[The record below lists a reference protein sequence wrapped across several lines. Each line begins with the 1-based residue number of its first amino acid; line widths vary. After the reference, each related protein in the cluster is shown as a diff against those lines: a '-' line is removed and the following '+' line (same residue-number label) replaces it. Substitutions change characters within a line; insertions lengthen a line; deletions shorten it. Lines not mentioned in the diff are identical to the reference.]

1 MYGTSVVLLA
11 RLPPTPSELTTII
24 EKLHVTFVSLP
35 PLLIDQLVTYLN
47 ETQAFAPWQ
56 KLKILLYGGAALKK
70 TTGDYLHNHGIN
82 VRNAYG
88 STGKS
93 IRWHVGN
100 AAMYISNLLY
110 YRNQCY
116 VYGTHDK

>member
-1 MYGTSVVLLA
+1 MYGCLTTFGPVMYGTSVVLLA

-88 STGKS
+88 STGKFLLTC
-93 IRWHVGN
+93 RQGGN
-100 AAMYISNLLY
+100 
-110 YRNQCY
+110 
-116 VYGTHDK
+116 VYT